1 MRALAKML
9 EYILHIDLYVGD
21 LLRMYGVWFYGLLF
35 LVLFAETGLV
45 VTPFLPG
52 DSLLFAAG
60 ALVARGRGLGI
71 GWVFLILC
79 AAAILG
85 DTANYWI
92 GHTIGPRLLKNEN
105 SKVLKKEYLDR
116 THAFFAH
123 YGGKTI
129 VLARFVPFVRTF
141 APFLAGVG
149 EMHYGQFITYNL
161 IGGVLWVALFLFGGF
176 LFGRIP
182 FVEHNLFL
190 VLAAVV
196 VITTIPIIV
205 EYLRQRRTPSSA
217 RDRGC
222 RADGQSCGGAAFWGT
237 ERVDGRPQASHPRER
252 GRTAA
257 TRARVR
263 AVGWLRAAHAHPR
276 RGVSDGDREHVGVD
290 RPGPRAHRRYSR
302 PPRDRGAPGRPGG
315 LLRRSVGAAPAR
327 RGSGPLAVHR
337 AAEVLQARVQGHRGG
352 GRARTC

>member
-60 ALVARGRGLGI
+60 ALVARGQGLGI

-149 EMHYGQFITYNL
+149 EMHYGQFITYNV

-205 EYLRQRRTPSSA
+205 EYLRQRHIA
-217 RDRGC
+217 R
-222 RADGQSCGGAAFWGT
+222 
-237 ERVDGRPQASHPRER
+237 
-252 GRTAA
+252 
-257 TRARVR
+257 
-263 AVGWLRAAHAHPR
+263 L
-276 RGVSDGDREHVGVD
+276 
-290 RPGPRAHRRYSR
+290 
-302 PPRDRGAPGRPGG
+302 
-315 LLRRSVGAAPAR
+315 AAPEADT
-327 RGSGPLAVHR
+327 
-337 AAEVLQARVQGHRGG
+337 E
-352 GRARTC
+352 